1 MTRKNEATRARGGT
15 PSVESSSWWR
25 DMWKPF
31 WAIPVACVAAAFA
44 LGLLMPLAD
53 EALGAT
59 VPYAFQ
65 GGPAG
70 ARGLL
75 GNITTGMISMTGLVF
90 SITMVILQLA
100 SSQYSPRVI
109 GGFLQKRIT
118 QITLGIFTA
127 SFVYAMTVIRSVRG
141 EYGDIDSFVPQISVT
156 LAFVLVLGSVGC
168 FLAFIHHITSSIQ
181 ISKVISSIG
190 DATLELAGAMYPN
203 DAVDGALETG
213 PTWSPVPGAPRASIS
228 TQRRHGQMTFIDYDA
243 LVSFARDHD
252 AVVTIDRPVGH
263 FLAEG
268 QELLRVWGIE
278 ELDDETTERLY
289 RHIGLGSEREMW
301 QDVAFGIR
309 QLVDIAARALSPGIN
324 DPSTSLLCINELHR
338 VLRRLVQRESP
349 SPYIADDE
357 GEVRIVHQPQSI
369 ESHIDLAV
377 DEINHYGKDTL
388 QVPDRLRAMLT
399 DLQGVAAQ
407 RYVPA
412 IRRARETVD
421 GPLEQ
426 AG

>member
-1 MTRKNEATRARGGT
+1 MTRNNEATRARGGT
-15 PSVESSSWWR
+15 PSVASTSWWR

-31 WAIPVACVAAAFA
+31 WAIPVACVSAAVV

-53 EALGAT
+53 ETFSAT

-65 GGPAG
+65 GGPEG

-75 GNITTGMISMTGLVF
+75 STIATGMISMTGLVF

-100 SSQYSPRVI
+100 SSQYSPRLI

-118 QITLGIFTA
+118 QVTLGVFTA
-127 SFVYAMTVIRSVRG
+127 TFVYAMTVTRSVRG
-141 EYGDIDSFVPQISVT
+141 DYGESASFVPQISVT

-181 ISKVISSIG
+181 ISQVISSIG
-190 DATLELAGAMYPN
+190 DRTLELADTMYP
-203 DAVDGALETG
+203 DEAVDGALQTG
-213 PTWSPVPGAPRASIS
+213 PTWSPAPGAQRVSIS
-228 TQRRHGQMTFIDYDA
+228 TQKRHGQMTFVDYDA

-252 AVVTIDRPVGH
+252 AVVTIDRPVGG

-268 QELLRVWGIE
+268 QEVLRIWGID
-278 ELDDETTERLY
+278 ELDDEQTERLY
-289 RHIGLGSEREMW
+289 THIGLGSEREMW
-301 QDVAFGIR
+301 QDVAFGLR

-324 DPSTSLLCINELHR
+324 DPSTALLCVNELHR

-349 SPYIADDE
+349 SPYIADHD
-357 GEVRIVHQPQSI
+357 GVVRVVHHPQSI
-369 ESHIDLAV
+369 ADHIDLAV
-377 DEINHYGKDTL
+377 AEINHYGKDTL
-388 QVPDRLRAMLT
+388 VVPGRLRAMLT
-399 DLQGVAAQ
+399 DLEAVAAK
-407 RYVPA
+407 RYLPA
-412 IRRARETVD
+412 IRRARQSVD
-421 GPLEQ
+421 GPLEE